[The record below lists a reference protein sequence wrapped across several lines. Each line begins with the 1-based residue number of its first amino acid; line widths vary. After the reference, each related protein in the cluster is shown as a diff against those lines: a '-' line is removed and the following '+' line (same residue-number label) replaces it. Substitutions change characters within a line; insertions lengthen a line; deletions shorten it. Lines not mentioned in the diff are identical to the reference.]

1 MQFNRNQTARGR
13 WRNRRKK
20 SRNGKKSDTNQEEEK
35 SNEKQKK
42 EKKRVRRKF
51 YLRRKGGRP
60 VERKHKA
67 RRNAEAA
74 LPVVVTAGV
83 NIVNLVRIPVHF
95 SWRRGDHP
103 AMLI

>member
-1 MQFNRNQTARGR
+1 MERNQIPIKKKKKAMK
-13 WRNRRKK
+13 NKKRKK
-20 SRNGKKSDTNQEEEK
+20 K
-35 SNEKQKK
+35 
-42 EKKRVRRKF
+42 VRRKF

-60 VERKHKA
+60 VERKRKA